1 MGDESRFKS
10 YEQDE
15 GALFPVFLAD
25 ALDPS
30 HPAFFVQDAVE
41 GLDLRAFEAPYAVLE
56 ERAYAPR
63 LMLKLW
69 LYAATQGVY
78 SGREIARRI
87 RRDVGFRYLAG
98 SSRHPDFRT
107 INRFR
112 VRHREDF
119 AECFARRCGWR
130 GLRAWV
136 RWVWW
141 RSMGP
146 RSGPTPAN
154 PWKRGTRRLVGVSHL
169 WSMVLDAP
177 A

>member
-1 MGDESRFKS
+1 MRVASS
-10 YEQDE
+10 HTEQDE
-15 GALFPVFLAD
+15 GALFPGVPGGRLRSVGSG
-25 ALDPS
+25 LLRPRRRR
-30 HPAFFVQDAVE
+30 
-41 GLDLRAFEAPYAVLE
+41 GLDLRAVEARYAVLG

-98 SSRHPDFRT
+98 SSRHPDFWT

-119 AECFARRCGWR
+119 AEVFRRTVRLARAS
-130 GLRAWV
+130 GLGALGV
-136 RWVWW
+136 VAID
-141 RSMGP
+141 GA
-146 RSGPTPAN
+146 RSGPTPAKT
-154 PWKRGTRRLVGVSHL
+154 WKRATRRLAGVSHL